1 MEYTVKLLADLA
13 GITPRTLRWYDKM
26 GLLKPARV
34 TEAGYRIYGPRE
46 VDRLQDILF
55 YRELG
60 LELSAIRRIL
70 DDPSFNRQSALQ
82 SHLAELESRKNHLE
96 DLILTVRKTI
106 DDIEGGTKMSD
117 REKFETFKRRVVA
130 ANEEQ
135 YGREIRKK
143 YGDEAVDRSNANILA
158 LTEAEYQQWKDLGE
172 EIITALTHAVEN
184 GENPTGAEGQRI
196 AALHRRWLSYSWEAY
211 TPQAHAGL
219 GQLYTADER
228 FTAYY
233 DKAVPGCAAFLRDA
247 ILIYTSTK

>member
-1 MEYTVKLLADLA
+1 M
-13 GITPRTLRWYDKM
+13 
-26 GLLKPARV
+26 
-34 TEAGYRIYGPRE
+34 
-46 VDRLQDILF
+46 DRLQDILF

-117 REKFETFKRRVVA
+117 REKFETFNSRVVA

-158 LTEAEYQQWKDLGE
+158 RTEAEYQQWKDLGE

-196 AALHRRWLSYSWEAY
+196 AARHRRWLSYSWEAY

-247 ILIYTSTK
+247 ISAYTK

>member
-196 AALHRRWLSYSWEAY
+196 AALHCRWLSYSWEAY

-247 ILIYTSTK
+247 ISAYTK

>member
-34 TEAGYRIYGPRE
+34 TEAGYRSYGPRE
-46 VDRLQDILF
+46 GDRRQDILF

-247 ILIYTSTK
+247 ISAYTK

>member
-172 EIITALTHAVEN
+172 EIITTLTHAVEN

-233 DKAVPGCAAFLRDA
+233 DKAIPGCAAFLRDA
-247 ILIYTSTK
+247 ISAYTK

>member
-1 MEYTVKLLADLA
+1 M
-13 GITPRTLRWYDKM
+13 
-26 GLLKPARV
+26 LKPARV

-158 LTEAEYQQWKDLGE
+158 LTEAESQQWKDLGE

-196 AALHRRWLSYSWEAY
+196 ALHRRWLSYSWEAY

-247 ILIYTSTK
+247 ISAYTK

>member
-96 DLILTVRKTI
+96 DLILTVRETI

-247 ILIYTSTK
+247 ISAYTK

>member
-70 DDPSFNRQSALQ
+70 DDPSFNRQLALQ

-247 ILIYTSTK
+247 ISAYTK

>member
-13 GITPRTLRWYDKM
+13 GITPRTLRWYDEM

-247 ILIYTSTK
+247 ISAYTK